1 MAKRKS
7 IVKGAYLDDIV
18 TRGILRRV
26 MAKDNALK
34 MYALGYKRGNAEF
47 AGWLLY
53 ALNRL
58 EQHRDELLKLPN
70 KERATKVMDL
80 ISQFSKEWRSMDK
93 TTKQEWIKRA
103 KDALSAEKTTIENDI
118 KLSEEL
124 EKLAEEAYKGVEE
137 LATVVT

>member
-7 IVKGAYLDDIV
+7 LIRNAYLDDVV

-26 MAKDNALK
+26 LAKDNALK

-53 ALNRL
+53 ALSKL
-58 EQHRDELLKLPN
+58 QEHSKELLSLPN

-80 ISQFSKEWRSMDK
+80 MSQFAKEWRSMDK
-93 TTKQEWIKRA
+93 TEKQEWIKKA
-103 KDALSAEKTTIENDI
+103 KDALSAEKTMIESDI

-124 EKLAEEAYKGVEE
+124 EKLAEEAYKGIEE